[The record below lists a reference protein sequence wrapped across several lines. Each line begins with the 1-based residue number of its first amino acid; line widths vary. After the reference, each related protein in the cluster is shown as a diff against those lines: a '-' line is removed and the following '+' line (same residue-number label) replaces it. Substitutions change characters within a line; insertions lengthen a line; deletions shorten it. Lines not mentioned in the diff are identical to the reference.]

1 MMTRLGAPAV
11 ALMLSAC
18 AAPGDAPRAVAP
30 APAAP
35 AARAAATAPPM
46 LEVRNAGFEADMA
59 RDKRCAPAWDC
70 TMHNNPQSFRF
81 SLQEGGAAAGRRAF
95 CVERVAD
102 EPWALVTQAFQTP
115 ALRGQRLRLSMA
127 VRVEGASGDGAG
139 PWILAQGRPP
149 ASARKLVRG
158 TRDWERVEIE
168 FSVPADASVVE
179 VGATVEGPGKACF
192 DDVRVERLSP

>member
-1 MMTRLGAPAV
+1 MMTRLAGLAV
-11 ALMLSAC
+11 ALVLAAC
-18 AAPGDAPRAVAP
+18 AAPGETQRVVAP

-35 AARAAATAPPM
+35 VARAVAMAPPM
-46 LEVRNAGFEADMA
+46 LEVRNPGFESDMA
-59 RDKRCAPAWDC
+59 PGMRCAPAWDC

-81 SLQEGGAAAGRRAF
+81 SLQEGSAAAGRRAL

-102 EPWALVTQAFQTP
+102 EPWALVTQALQTP

-192 DDVRVERLSP
+192 DDVRLEGVNP